1 MIDRERLD
9 REVIAMLDKTRHI
22 PTDANSNDLDVVIMD
37 QDSYGIMDQWMIMA
51 CHNLNQDLGP
61 F

>member
-1 MIDRERLD
+1 
-9 REVIAMLDKTRHI
+9 MLDKTRHI